1 MTKSDLPVNATLE
14 QAKQVLRDGWVEG
27 VECPCCTQ
35 FVKQYHRKI
44 TSSMAYGLVL
54 IYRYFETHPE
64 EQYVHI
70 SDYLNGLDLP
80 GAIRNTGDITKLK
93 YWGLIEEKPEMRDDG
108 SKHAGYWSIT
118 ELGRQFAK
126 GETTVQSHA
135 KIFNSKSYGLVG
147 EPTTIQEALG
157 EKFNY
162 TELMKA

>member
-1 MTKSDLPVNATLE
+1 MTDTKLPATATLE
-14 QAKQVLRDGWVEG
+14 EAKQVLRDGWIEG

-44 TSSMAYGLVL
+44 TSSMAYGLILV
-54 IYRYFETHPE
+54 YRYFENHPE

-70 SDYLNGLDLP
+70 SDYLNSLDIP

-93 YWGLIEEKPEMRDDG
+93 YWDMIEEKVQMRDDG
-108 SKHAGYWSIT
+108 SKHAGYWAIT
-118 ELGRQFAK
+118 ERGRQFGR
-126 GETTVQSHA
+126 GEITVESHV
-135 KIFNSKSYGLVG
+135 KLFNSKSYGLTG
-147 EPTTIQEALG
+147 EQTSIQEALG